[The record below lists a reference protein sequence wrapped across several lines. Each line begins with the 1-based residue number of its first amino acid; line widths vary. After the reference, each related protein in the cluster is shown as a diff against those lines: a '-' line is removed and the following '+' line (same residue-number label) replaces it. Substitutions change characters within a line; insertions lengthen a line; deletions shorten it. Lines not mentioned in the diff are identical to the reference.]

1 MKGHQ
6 MTATALFNTSVMGM
20 AAQASALGAVAEN
33 IANSGTV
40 GYKDATTQFS
50 TVLSSVQRGGG
61 GDAAGGVVA
70 ETRIDVTAQGN
81 TQTTS
86 STTDLAIQGA
96 GFFVVANDSGQT
108 FLTRAGSFVPDSE
121 GRLVNS
127 AGYYLMGYSADES
140 NAPSD
145 VAGLDVL
152 HVSLGKLIATPS
164 TEGSLTANLPQNSS
178 VVDPA
183 ELPST
188 NSASATYTSKTS
200 VTAYD
205 NYGNAVTLDVY
216 FSKTSDNNWEMAVFD
231 ASTAATG
238 GGFPYSAGPLTTQ
251 SLSFTSTGALDSGS
265 PATITIPNG
274 ADLTLDLSEMTQL
287 GSAFSVSDPTIN
299 GNPAQA
305 VASLNVNADG
315 TLNYVLTGGQTVA
328 AFKIPLA
335 NVPSPSGLQAVTG
348 NAFAANVNSGTTFV
362 GLPGNGSFG
371 AIASSRLESSTVDLA
386 TQLSNMIVAQRSYTA
401 NSQVFQVASEVMQ
414 VLNNMK

>member
-1 MKGHQ
+1 
-6 MTATALFNTSVMGM
+6 MTASALFNTSVMGM

-40 GYKDATTQFS
+40 GYKNATTQFS
-50 TVLSSVQRGGG
+50 TVLSSVQHGG
-61 GDAAGGVVA
+61 GDASGGVVA
-70 ETRIDVTAQGN
+70 ATRIDVTGQGN

-96 GFFVVANDSGQT
+96 GFFVVGNDSGQT

-140 NAPSD
+140 TAPSD
-145 VAGLDVL
+145 LAGLDVL

-164 TEGSLTANLPQNSS
+164 TEGSLTANLPQNAS

-188 NSASATYTSKTS
+188 NSASSTYSSKTS

-205 NYGNAVTLDVY
+205 NYGNAVKLDVY

-231 ASTAATG
+231 GSTAATG
-238 GGFPYSAGPLTTQ
+238 GGFPYTSGPLTTQ
-251 SLSFTSTGALDSGS
+251 SLTFSATNGALDSGS

-274 ADLTLDLSEMTQL
+274 ADLTLDLSGMTQL
-287 GSAFSVSDPTIN
+287 GAAFSVSDPTIN

-328 AFKIPLA
+328 AYKIPLA

-362 GLPGNGSFG
+362 GLPGTGSFG
-371 AIASSRLESSTVDLA
+371 EIASSSLESSTVDLA
-386 TQLSNMIVAQRSYTA
+386 TQLSNMIVAQRSYSA
-401 NSQVFQVASEVMQ
+401 NSQVFQVASDVMQ
-414 VLNNMK
+414 VLNNLK

>member
-1 MKGHQ
+1 MKGQQ

-50 TVLSSVQRGGG
+50 TMLSSVQNG

-81 TQTTS
+81 TQNTNS
-86 STTDLAIQGA
+86 KTDLAIQGA
-96 GFFVVANDSGQT
+96 GFFVVANDQGQT
-108 FLTRAGSFVPDSE
+108 FLTRAGSFVPDSQ

-127 AGYYLMGYSADES
+127 AGYYLMGYSADDANS
-140 NAPSD
+140 PSD
-145 VAGLDVL
+145 VTGLDVL
-152 HVSLGKLIATPS
+152 HVGLGKLIATPS
-164 TEGSLTANLPQNSS
+164 TEGSLTANLPQGAT
-178 VVDPA
+178 VVDPT

-188 NSASATYTSKTS
+188 NSASATYSAKTS

-205 NYGNAVTLDVY
+205 NYGNPVKLDVY
-216 FSKTSDNNWEMAVFD
+216 FSKTSDNNWEMSVFD
-231 ASTAATG
+231 ASTATAGT
-238 GGFPYSAGPLTTQ
+238 GFPYSSGPLTTQ
-251 SLSFTSTGALDSGS
+251 SLSFSATDGSLDSGS
-265 PATITIPNG
+265 PATISIPNG
-274 ADLTLDLSEMTQL
+274 ADLTLDVSKLTQL

-299 GNPAQA
+299 GNSAQA
-305 VASLNVNADG
+305 VSGLNVTADG
-315 TLNYVLTGGQTVA
+315 TLNYVLTGGQTVP

-348 NAFAANVNSGTTFV
+348 NAFAANVNSGTTYV
-362 GLPGNGSFG
+362 GSPGSGSFG
-371 AIASSRLESSTVDLA
+371 GIASSRLESSTVDLA

-414 VLNNMK
+414 VLNNLK

>member
-1 MKGHQ
+1 
-6 MTATALFNTSVMGM
+6 MTTTALFNTSVMGM

-40 GYKDATTQFS
+40 GYKDASTQFS
-50 TVLSSVQRGGG
+50 TMLSSVQNGNS
-61 GDAAGGVVA
+61 DAAGGVVA

-86 STTDLAIQGA
+86 SKTDLAVQGA
-96 GFFVVANDSGQT
+96 GFFVVANDQGQT
-108 FLTRAGSFVPDSE
+108 FLTRAGSFLPDSE
-121 GRLVNS
+121 GRLYNS
-127 AGYYLMGYSADES
+127 AGYYLMGYSANDS
-140 NAPSD
+140 NSPSD
-145 VAGLDVL
+145 VAGLEVL
-152 HVSLGKLIATPS
+152 HVSMGSLIATPS
-164 TEGSLTANLPQNSS
+164 TAGSLTANLPQGAT
-178 VVDPA
+178 VVDPT

-188 NSASATYTSKTS
+188 NSGSSAYSAKTS

-205 NYGNAVTLDVY
+205 NYGNQVKLDVY

-238 GGFPYSAGPLTTQ
+238 GGFPYTSGPLTTQ
-251 SLSFTSTGALDSGS
+251 SLSFSAANGKLDSGS

-274 ADLTLDLSEMTQL
+274 AELTLDLGGMTQL

-299 GNPAQA
+299 GNSAQA
-305 VASLNVNADG
+305 VASLDVTSDG

-348 NAFAANVNSGTTFV
+348 NAFAANVNSGTTYV
-362 GLPGNGSFG
+362 GQPGSGSFG
-371 AIASSRLESSTVDLA
+371 GIASSRLESSTVDLA
-386 TQLSNMIVAQRSYTA
+386 TQLSNMIVAQRSYSA

-414 VLNNMK
+414 VLNNLK